1 MELSSSNIT
10 LSNLVSVDERLMYRP
25 HPENPEKTI
34 LTQEAIITVKGV
46 ILSSYL
52 EGLMANTISANAG
65 KLPCSLCLG
74 YMYCKADTW
83 AFPSCGI

>member
-65 KLPCSLCLG
+65 KGWDAIEWIIQNS
-74 YMYCKADTW
+74 AV
-83 AFPSCGI
+83 S